1 MARQRPS
8 AIAVGAVL
16 AAVVGLGALLALL
29 VIGIEPEANTSRPR
43 VSAREARL
51 LAEGGA
57 AAAPP
62 HGRPV
67 AVNVTEAASGSA
79 VPTNFMGLS
88 FEASALPLIASY
100 AHGGDLAAL
109 LRSLG
114 HGVIRLGGVSV
125 DRRVAWS
132 PEGRARPSWA
142 DVGVTR
148 NELADLAALAR
159 QSGWSVL
166 LSVDLGHYDT
176 AAAAREVASAHALL
190 GNRLA
195 GVAIGNE
202 PDRYEGERL
211 RGAGW
216 GMSGYEQQWQ
226 AYSAAIR
233 HAAPGVPIV
242 APDASSGIPP
252 LSWVSAAGSLHP
264 ALLADHYYPLS
275 SCGGVQ
281 PERGEL
287 LSPVTR
293 AHENAMLSRLHA
305 IARTS
310 ATPVRIDE
318 TGSISCHGAP
328 GVSNSFASALWAADW
343 TVRAMDAGIAGLNFH
358 DLVSER
364 GAYSPLVLASD
375 TPAAGTRAVPS
386 SSALGANPDWYA
398 LLLTAPLA
406 GALPLSTSVN
416 GDPNLTA
423 AAFGSAG
430 KTRARGDPVR
440 VVLIDLDPPSARPL
454 LVHLHV
460 PAHLTGGSILR
471 LMAASPAAQSHV
483 ALGAGEV
490 AADGSWR
497 PKLPLPRLYGR
508 PGSLSL
514 ELPASSAAL
523 VTLEAGTPAGTR

>member
-1 MARQRPS
+1 MARSRPS
-8 AIAVGAVL
+8 TIAIGAIL

-29 VIGIEPEANTSRPR
+29 VVGLEPEANSPR
-43 VSAREARL
+43 VSAQEARL

-57 AAAPP
+57 ASTPP

-67 AVNVTEAASGSA
+67 AVNVAEAPSGSA
-79 VPTNFMGLS
+79 VPANFMGLS
-88 FEASALPLIASY
+88 FEASALPLLASY

-132 PEGRARPSWA
+132 PEGTARPSWA

-148 NELADLAALAR
+148 KQLADLAALAR

-166 LSVDLGHYDT
+166 LSVDLGHYDPT
-176 AAAAREVASAHALL
+176 AAAREVASAHALL
-190 GNRLA
+190 GNRLT

-211 RGAGW
+211 RAAGW
-216 GMSGYEQQWQ
+216 GISGYERQWR

-233 HAAPGVPIV
+233 RAAPGVPI
-242 APDASSGIPP
+242 AGPDASSGIPP
-252 LSWVSAAGSLHP
+252 LSWVAAAGALHP

-281 PERGEL
+281 PQRGEL

-293 AHENAMLSRLHA
+293 AHEDTMLSRLRT
-305 IARTS
+305 ITRAR

-318 TGSISCHGAP
+318 TGSISCHGAS

-375 TPAAGTRAVPS
+375 APATGARDVPAASPLEG
-386 SSALGANPDWYA
+386 NPDWYA

-406 GALPLSTSVN
+406 GGVPLSTSVD
-416 GDPNLTA
+416 GEPNLTA
-423 AAFGSAG
+423 AAFASAG
-430 KTRARGDPVR
+430 TAAARRNPVR
-440 VVLIDLDPPSARPL
+440 LVLINFEPPSAKPL
-454 LVHLHV
+454 LVHLRV
-460 PAHLTGGSILR
+460 PARLTGGSVLR
-471 LMAASPAAQSHV
+471 LMAGSPAAQARV
-483 ALGAGEV
+483 ELGASEV
-490 AADGSWR
+490 RPDGDWV
-497 PKLPLPRLYGR
+497 PKLPLPRLYGGA
-508 PGSLSL
+508 GSLSL

-523 VTLEAGTPAGTR
+523 VTLEAGAHPRTR